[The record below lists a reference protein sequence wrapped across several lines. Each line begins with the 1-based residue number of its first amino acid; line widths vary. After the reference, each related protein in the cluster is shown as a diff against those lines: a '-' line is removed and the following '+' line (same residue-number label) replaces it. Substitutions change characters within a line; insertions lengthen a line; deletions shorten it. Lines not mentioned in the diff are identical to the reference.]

1 MIGRYKRRLRRVL
14 GNVETKITKMRISD
28 CRTLAYF
35 LYSIA
40 DKIYPDCDFL
50 TSSVLLFNE
59 LVERFDRNQLT
70 DRILD
75 KKIEWLV
82 ENNKLT
88 PAECSDLMFDYS
100 TVPYSFE
107 QDKTVDRQIPAAGPV
122 DLRMINLFRC
132 ILYCEEGFF
141 PLLIANVLLKKTPS
155 EDMEALK
162 HIPAHIR
169 QSISDTSQ
177 VDFVRKAVG
186 LSENEC
192 KLLITLYRLDSNKHV
207 HKIIEDLPKSTN
219 ESIIQNMLEM
229 PSSEY
234 KSIRRFDSKLRSLG
248 FIDDDMS
255 IDSTM
260 IECIMEG
267 SLEPQFTD
275 LLKTIDCSTSYPLDS
290 FSVKDDSM
298 IIMRRMLSGEGGVSL
313 LLYGK
318 PGSGKTEFA
327 KSLAKDSGLKPM
339 IFKNEMELESNGDS
353 KPNVLSRLNLLLS
366 IAQEDVVLIIDE
378 ADTLLRTKSRLSL
391 FSDDTPVKQK
401 GTINKMLE
409 NVRCKVIWI
418 VNFTSEMD
426 ESTLRRFNYSCRFD
440 SMTQK
445 QLHGIAEQKL
455 SGIKLES
462 ETRNQILSLL
472 DHYKVTGASVDNM
485 VRTIKCLGSSVSGN
499 DPQTGDKILVDCIRS
514 VLKENSALLNGRAKT
529 RESVSDSYDLSV
541 LNSSMDAGKIVQ
553 MVKNA
558 GEYAL
563 ANPDANNGIRMLFY
577 GLSGTGKTEFA
588 RYISEQLGKGLLLK
602 RASDILDKYVGG
614 TEQNIQEAFEEAS
627 STGQILLFDEADS
640 FFADRNAAEHSWERT
655 QVNELLTQME
665 EFNGILICTTNL
677 RSIMDSA
684 LNRRFHIIVEF
695 KPLTQDGIRCMMGK
709 YFSQIEYSESQV
721 EKLMSFQSITPG
733 DFGTL
738 SSKVRFMP
746 QDEIAADYIIDEL
759 CRMQDEKSA
768 QESSRRKI
776 GFRCDD

>member
-141 PLLIANVLLKKTPS
+141 PLLIANVLLKKNPS

-275 LLKTIDCSTSYPLDS
+275 LLKTIDCNTSYPLDS

-298 IIMRRMLSGEGGVSL
+298 TIMRRMLSGEGGVSL

-391 FSDDTPVKQK
+391 FSDETPVKQK

-529 RESVSDSYDLSV
+529 
-541 LNSSMDAGKIVQ
+541 GK
-553 MVKNA
+553 A
-558 GEYAL
+558 
-563 ANPDANNGIRMLFY
+563 
-577 GLSGTGKTEFA
+577 
-588 RYISEQLGKGLLLK
+588 
-602 RASDILDKYVGG
+602 
-614 TEQNIQEAFEEAS
+614 
-627 STGQILLFDEADS
+627 
-640 FFADRNAAEHSWERT
+640 
-655 QVNELLTQME
+655 
-665 EFNGILICTTNL
+665 
-677 RSIMDSA
+677 
-684 LNRRFHIIVEF
+684 
-695 KPLTQDGIRCMMGK
+695 
-709 YFSQIEYSESQV
+709 
-721 EKLMSFQSITPG
+721 
-733 DFGTL
+733 
-738 SSKVRFMP
+738 
-746 QDEIAADYIIDEL
+746 
-759 CRMQDEKSA
+759 
-768 QESSRRKI
+768 
-776 GFRCDD
+776 